1 MAKKIGVK
9 NINFTFLPF
18 VKAHLEYFK
27 DGKPILAKMDNGQWD
42 IIYYHEETKT
52 KKEKGKNVTYTDH
65 WFDSTDMETSWSENN
80 IVYWAFLPKEI

>member
-27 DGKPILAKMDNGQWD
+27 DGRSILVKLKNGLWDVAFFDHINSQNKAVFQGTD
-42 IIYYHEETKT
+42 IIRE
-52 KKEKGKNVTYTDH
+52 D
-65 WFDSTDMETSWSENN
+65 DID
-80 IVYWAFLPKEI
+80 YWAFLPKEI

>member
-27 DGKPILAKMDNGQWD
+27 DERPILVKLKNGDWD
-42 IIYYHEETKT
+42 IVCYCDK
-52 KKEKGKNVTYTDH
+52 
-65 WFDSTDMETSWSENN
+65 DSNGSAVFQSIDMETCWTEDN
-80 IVYWAFLPKEI
+80 IDYWAFLPKEI

>member
-27 DGKPILAKMDNGQWD
+27 DGRKILVKLKNGDWD
-42 IIYYHEETKT
+42 IVWHYATNSCTGKALFQSIDSET
-52 KKEKGKNVTYTDH
+52 V
-65 WFDSTDMETSWSENN
+65 WSEDN
-80 IVYWAFLPKEI
+80 IDYWAFLPKEI

>member
-27 DGKPILAKMDNGQWD
+27 EGRKILVKLKNGEWD
-42 IIYYHEETKT
+42 IIYFYDLNTEDKAT
-52 KKEKGKNVTYTDH
+52 
-65 WFDSTDMETSWSENN
+65 FQSTDCETAWTEDD
-80 IVYWAFLPKEI
+80 IDYWAFLPKEI